1 MSDTTSSSTSM
12 NVSITPL
19 PTFDNSASMVV
30 ADVQVSNVQ
39 GEIDT
44 AASGVMTV
52 SEADQIADKIIAA
65 NIEAQQEV
73 IEQEQEAT
81 GEYGD
86 ESKLMALMGYV
97 PAFNNYREVTL
108 LDATDWYSSQ
118 TIYSSVTLNDNIN
131 AFYGLASSNI
141 SKMNDIINL
150 QPPL

>member
-1 MSDTTSSSTSM
+1 MHQIS
-12 NVSITPL
+12 L
-19 PTFDNSASMVV
+19 
-30 ADVQVSNVQ
+30 QNVQ
-39 GEIDT
+39 GQIDT
-44 AASGVMTV
+44 ASSGVMTV

-97 PAFNNYREVTL
+97 PAFNNYKEVTM

-118 TIYSSVTLNDNIN
+118 TIYSSATLNDNTG
-131 AFYGLASSNI
+131 AFYGLVNENLKGLSQMINDQPNI
-141 SKMNDIINL
+141 WR
-150 QPPL
+150 